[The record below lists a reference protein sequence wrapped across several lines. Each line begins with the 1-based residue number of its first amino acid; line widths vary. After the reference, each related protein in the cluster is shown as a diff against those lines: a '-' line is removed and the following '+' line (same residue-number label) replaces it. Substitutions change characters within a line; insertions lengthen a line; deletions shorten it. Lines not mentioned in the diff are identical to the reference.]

1 MADPVLPPPAL
12 PPPALPLPA
21 CAPNPSQLAPN
32 PPPPL
37 PFIFLSSQSRHRPCS
52 SFPPKPPRPLP
63 SQIRRIPCHLGGRDV
78 PQGGAARRRH
88 GNMRRR
94 RRPREGPWRW
104 HREGPQWWLG
114 EGPRRQHNDR
124 RRRRRRR
131 RHFAGCSSSAGCCS
145 SACCIFSGGTSPMLA
160 RICSFNGAAPKFF
173 PTWKP
178 VLKSMA
184 SAWLNT
190 SKDPIHGNE
199 KKSGSFWSQITKEF
213 NQNKQREYHR
223 DTNSLKIHWT
233 RLSKMINEFNGYW
246 ISVCKMNKSGY
257 SDDQLMD
264 EAQKRYEKKNEK
276 HFTLIHWWKILKDEP
291 KWCTFVAQSE
301 KDKSKKS
308 SQAIDGDDIAEQRP
322 IGRESAK
329 QERRGKRKVDQVMDG
344 IEILGEN
351 INKIVEV
358 TQERKKERE
367 QTTEAQLEIS
377 TMNLQT
383 AKEHKEA
390 KLLEA
395 YTSLLARDTS
405 QMSAEEKISH
415 GKTLLKM
422 EKMIFQND

>member
-1 MADPVLPPPAL
+1 MKL
-12 PPPALPLPA
+12 
-21 CAPNPSQLAPN
+21 
-32 PPPPL
+32 
-37 PFIFLSSQSRHRPCS
+37 
-52 SFPPKPPRPLP
+52 
-63 SQIRRIPCHLGGRDV
+63 
-78 PQGGAARRRH
+78 
-88 GNMRRR
+88 
-94 RRPREGPWRW
+94 
-104 HREGPQWWLG
+104 
-114 EGPRRQHNDR
+114 
-124 RRRRRRR
+124 
-131 RHFAGCSSSAGCCS
+131 
-145 SACCIFSGGTSPMLA
+145 
-160 RICSFNGAAPKFF
+160 
-173 PTWKP
+173 
-178 VLKSMA
+178 A